1 MKTFDYRGW
10 TLVVRPPLLAVMAF
24 ALAGVLTPYPTQAQ
38 TQAQA
43 QAFAG
48 MSAEEKARAAA
59 AMQGRTPGAEAAGAA
74 GAAAA
79 GAVVPPTVRPTL
91 APGKEQLSPRP
102 GSAADPRMV
111 RPVEGTAA
119 APEPRALPPL
129 EPSEFQRFVQQSTG
143 RLLPRFGASLF
154 EEASSSFVPVENVP
168 VTLDYLVGPGDELR
182 IRVWGAV
189 EGDHRS
195 TVDRNGNIDIPQ
207 IGTVAVAGVRM
218 DRLEAH
224 VRAAIAKNFRNFELS
239 VTLGQL
245 RSIQVFV
252 VGQARRPGSYT
263 VSSLSTLVSALFAS
277 GGPSATGSMRRVQL
291 RRGDK
296 VVTEFDIYDFLARGD
311 KSRDARLLAGDVI
324 FIPSEGP
331 TVALAG
337 SVRVP
342 GIYELKADTPL
353 SEVLA
358 LAGGLASTAA
368 GQRAM
373 VERIEGR
380 QVRRVETFDL
390 NGDGLKRAL
399 RDGDVVSVQPI
410 SPRFANAVTLRGHV
424 AMPMRHP
431 FRPGMRVS
439 DLIPEREALVVPD
452 YYLRRNLI
460 TRADVLESGGGRTGP
475 RDSNQLLGDIQDV
488 SRVEVNWDYAVVERL
503 DPSDLTTRLIP
514 FNLGQAVMD
523 RNPQQDL
530 VLQAGDVVTIFSR
543 AEFGVPAAKR
553 TAMVVLESEFRTPGV
568 YQAQPGETLRQL
580 VVRAGGLSPNAYLYG
595 AVFTRESTRQSQQK
609 ALEEAIARMEVDLQR
624 STATRA
630 QNVLPGD
637 ADALARETAAQQG
650 TLQRL
655 RQLRAT
661 GRIVFNLPEQPQLA
675 DIPDL
680 PLENGDRLMVPQ
692 RPAIVSVL
700 GSVYNAGTFIHR
712 NGQRVGDYVRLAG
725 GPLRTADDRAI
736 YIQRADGSLASR
748 RQSGWLS
755 GGFENL
761 VLMPGDS
768 VVVPENFEYVSWTRT
783 LRDWSQIFFQFG
795 LGAAAIKVLKD

>member
-1 MKTFDYRGW
+1 
-10 TLVVRPPLLAVMAF
+10 VP
-24 ALAGVLTPYPTQAQ
+24 
-38 TQAQA
+38 
-43 QAFAG
+43 
-48 MSAEEKARAAA
+48 
-59 AMQGRTPGAEAAGAA
+59 GAA
-74 GAAAA
+74 GA

-102 GSAADPRMV
+102 GSAADPRMA
-111 RPVEGTAA
+111 RPAEGMSS

-224 VRAAIAKNFRNFELS
+224 VRAAIAKSFRNFELS

-296 VVTEFDIYDFLARGD
+296 VVTEFDIYDFLSRGD

-353 SEVLA
+353 SDVLA

-390 NGDGLKRAL
+390 NGDGLKRTL

-460 TRADVLESGGGRTGP
+460 TRADVLEAGGGRTGP

-503 DPSDLTTRLIP
+503 DGSDLTTRLIP

-523 RNPQQDL
+523 RNPEQNL
-530 VLQAGDVVTIFSR
+530 VLQPGDVVTIFSR
-543 AEFGVPAAKR
+543 GEFGVPAAKR
-553 TAMVVLESEFRTPGV
+553 SAMVVLESEFRTPGV

-580 VVRAGGLSPNAYLYG
+580 VVRAGGLSPSAYLYG
-595 AVFTRESTRQSQQK
+595 AVFTRESTRQAQQK
-609 ALEEAIARMEVDLQR
+609 ALEETIARMEIDLQR
-624 STATRA
+624 ATATRA

-661 GRIVFNLPEQPQLA
+661 GRIVFNLPEQPQLG

-712 NGQRVGDYVRLAG
+712 NGQRVGDYIRLAG

-736 YIQRADGSLASR
+736 YIQRADGSLVSR
-748 RQSGWLS
+748 RQSGWLA

-761 VLMPGDS
+761 ALMPGDS

-795 LGAAAIKVLKD
+795 LGAAAIKVLRD

>member
-1 MKTFDYRGW
+1 MA
-10 TLVVRPPLLAVMAF
+10 RPAE
-24 ALAGVLTPYPTQAQ
+24 
-38 TQAQA
+38 
-43 QAFAG
+43 G
-48 MSAEEKARAAA
+48 MPS
-59 AMQGRTPGAEAAGAA
+59 
-74 GAAAA
+74 
-79 GAVVPPTVRPTL
+79 
-91 APGKEQLSPRP
+91 
-102 GSAADPRMV
+102 
-111 RPVEGTAA
+111 

-154 EEASSSFVPVENVP
+154 EDASSSFVPVENVP

-224 VRAAIAKNFRNFELS
+224 VRAAIAKSFRNFELS

-331 TVALAG
+331 TVALSG

-380 QVRRVETFDL
+380 QVRRVEAFDL
-390 NGDGLKRAL
+390 AGDGLKRTL

-460 TRADVLESGGGRTGP
+460 TRRDLVDERESGQGVAGMPGRSMSQEQGPAAAGRVPLRRDGGADSGARDAAAP
-475 RDSNQLLGDIQDV
+475 RDSNQLLEEIRDI
-488 SRVEVNWDYAVVERL
+488 SRAEVNWDYAVVERL
-503 DPSDLTTRLIP
+503 DGNDLTTRLIP

-523 RNPQQDL
+523 RNPEQNL
-530 VLQAGDVVTIFSR
+530 VLQPGDVVTIFSR
-543 AEFGVPAAKR
+543 ADFGVPAAR
-553 TAMVVLESEFRTPGV
+553 RSAMVVLENEFRTPGV

-624 STATRA
+624 ATAARA

-637 ADALARETAAQQG
+637 ADALGRETAAQQG

-700 GSVYNAGTFIHR
+700 GSVYNAGTFVHR
-712 NGQRVGDYVRLAG
+712 NGQRVGDYIRLAG

-748 RQSGWLS
+748 RQSGWLA

-761 VLMPGDS
+761 MLMPGDS

-795 LGAAAIKVLKD
+795 LGAAAIKVLRD

>member
-1 MKTFDYRGW
+1 MKTFDHRGW
-10 TLVVRPPLLAVMAF
+10 TPVVRPPLLAVMAF

-43 QAFAG
+43 QAYAG

-74 GAAAA
+74 AA

-91 APGKEQLSPRP
+91 APGKELLSPRP
-102 GSAADPRMV
+102 GSAADPRTA
-111 RPVEGTAA
+111 RPTEGMPT

-154 EEASSSFVPVENVP
+154 EEASSSFVPLENVP

-224 VRAAIAKNFRNFELS
+224 VRAAIAKSYRNFELS

-296 VVTEFDIYDFLARGD
+296 VVTEFDVYDFLARGD

-390 NGDGLKRAL
+390 NGDGLKRTL

-475 RDSNQLLGDIQDV
+475 RDSSQLLGDIQDV

-514 FNLGQAVMD
+514 FNLSQAVMD
-523 RNPQQDL
+523 RNPEQNL

-580 VVRAGGLSPNAYLYG
+580 VVRAGGLSPSAYLYG
-595 AVFTRESTRQSQQK
+595 AVFTRESTRQAQQK
-609 ALEEAIARMEVDLQR
+609 ALDEAIARMEVDLQR

-637 ADALARETAAQQG
+637 AAAMERETAAQLG

-692 RPAIVSVL
+692 QPAIVSVL
-700 GSVYNAGTFIHR
+700 GSVYNAGTFLHR
-712 NGQRVGDYVRLAG
+712 NGQRVGDYLRLAG

-761 VLMPGDS
+761 TLMPGDS

>member
-1 MKTFDYRGW
+1 MMKMFDHPGR
-10 TLVVRPPLLAVMAF
+10 TLVVRVPLLAVMAV
-24 ALAGVLTPYPTQAQ
+24 ALAGALASYPTRAQ
-38 TQAQA
+38 VS
-43 QAFAG
+43 AG
-48 MSAEEKARAAA
+48 MSAEDKARAAA
-59 AMQGRTPGAEAAGAA
+59 TMQGRTPGADGT

-79 GAVVPPTVRPTL
+79 GAGTGAPSVVRPTL
-91 APGKEQLSPRP
+91 TPGQGALSPRP
-102 GSAADPRMV
+102 GTAGDPRTA
-111 RPVEGTAA
+111 RPTEAA
-119 APEPRALPPL
+119 VTAPEPRALPP
-129 EPSEFQRFVQQSTG
+129 EAPSEFQRLVQQSTG
-143 RLLPRFGASLF
+143 RLLPRYGASLF
-154 EEASSSFVPVENVP
+154 EDAPSTFAPVENVP
-168 VTLDYLVGPGDELR
+168 VTPDYLIGPGDELR

-189 EGDHRS
+189 EGDHRT

-224 VRAAIAKNFRNFELS
+224 VRAAIAKSYRNFELS
-239 VTLGQL
+239 VSLGQL

-277 GGPSATGSMRRVQL
+277 GGPSASGSMRQVQL

-324 FIPSEGP
+324 FIPPVGA
-331 TVALAG
+331 TVAVSG

-342 GIYELKADTPL
+342 GIFELKAAFAPMSD
-353 SEVLA
+353 VLA
-358 LAGGLASTAA
+358 LAGGLTSTAA
-368 GQRAM
+368 AQNATL
-373 VERIEGR
+373 ERIEGR
-380 QVRRVETFDL
+380 QMRMVDTFELTDT
-390 NGDGLKRAL
+390 RAAGRPL
-399 RDGDVVSVQPI
+399 QDGDLLSVQPV
-410 SPRFANAVTLRGHV
+410 SPRFANAVTVRGHV
-424 AMPMRHP
+424 AMPLRHP
-431 FRPGMRVS
+431 WRQGQRVS
-439 DLIPEREALVVPD
+439 DLIPDRAALVVPD
-452 YYLRRNLI
+452 YWLGRNNAVQPVPREQ
-460 TRADVLESGGGRTGP
+460 RAGESAVLADLQRQPT
-475 RDSNQLLGDIQDV
+475 L
-488 SRVEVNWDYAVVERL
+488 EVNWDYAVVERL

-530 VLQAGDVVTIFSR
+530 VLQPGDVVTIFSR
-543 AEFGVPAAKR
+543 ADFGVPAAR
-553 TAMVVLESEFRTPGV
+553 RSAMVVLENEFRTPGV

-595 AVFTRESTRQSQQK
+595 AVFTRESTREAQQK
-609 ALEEAIARMEVDLQR
+609 ALDEAIARMEVDLQR
-624 STATRA
+624 STAARA
-630 QNVLPGD
+630 QNVLPSD
-637 ADALARETAAQQG
+637 ADALGRETAAQQG

-700 GSVYNAGTFIHR
+700 GSVYNAGTFVHR
-712 NGQRVGDYVRLAG
+712 NGQRVGDYIRLAG

-748 RQSGWLS
+748 RQSGWLA

-761 VLMPGDS
+761 ILMPGDS

-795 LGAAAIKVLKD
+795 LGAAALKVLRD